1 MAINKGLALVSVAD
15 VLFFNPTT
23 GDYMGEG
30 LALTNSTLTQEVQSI
45 EQRGGYLN
53 ALLFDIKH
61 SKNVTV
67 ELESATFKMEYLA
80 FQTGTPIV
88 SGLSGVYKFDECV
101 SFTNGVGT
109 TAETPLGNVFVRM
122 PNGMVKKFQPT
133 GKNVDIGMAQ
143 FSGSLQV
150 VYQYSETV
158 DQITI
163 DTKTQPLTVKAVMRV
178 HVISQDGVEGFIEI
192 TIPRLKFDGSITLN
206 MTADAV
212 STFSLSGK
220 AQEYATDCGESYYAD
235 VKYIATSEEAVTPVE
250 DIVASPNILT
260 FSMAGV
266 KAATANIIGVR
277 TSPYSNVTLDN
288 SKLTFKSSDDQT
300 VSVTK
305 EGLIT
310 GLKVGDATIT
320 VSYEGLQDI
329 ITVTVGA

>member
-1 MAINKGLALVSVAD
+1 MINKGLALVSVAE

-30 LALTNSTLTQEVQSI
+30 LALTNSTITQEVQSI

-61 SKNVTV
+61 SKNITV

-88 SGLSGVYKFDECV
+88 SGLAGVYKFDECV
-101 SFTNGVGT
+101 SFTAGVGA
-109 TAETPLGNVFVRM
+109 TAETPLGSVFVRM
-122 PNGMVKKFQPT
+122 PNGMVKKIKPNA
-133 GKNVDIGMAQ
+133 KNIDIGMPE

-150 VYQYSETV
+150 VYQYNKKV

-178 HVISQDGVEGFIEI
+178 HVLSQDGVEGFLEI

-206 MTADAV
+206 MTSDAV
-212 STFSLSGK
+212 STFGLSGT
-220 AQEYATDCGESYYAD
+220 AQEYTTDCGESYYAD
-235 VKYIATSEEAVTPVE
+235 VKHIQTTEETVIPVE
-250 DIVASPNILT
+250 DIVASPNVLT
-260 FSMAGV
+260 LSLAGV
-266 KAATANIIGVR
+266 KTATANIIGLR
-277 TSPYSNVTLDN
+277 TQPYANVSLDN
-288 SKLTFKSSDDQT
+288 KKLTFQSAAEGTAT
-300 VSVTK
+300 VTN
-305 EGLIT
+305 EGVIT
-310 GLKVGDATIT
+310 GIGQGETTIT

-329 ITVTVGA
+329 ISVKVTE

>member
-15 VLFFNPTT
+15 VLFFNPVTD
-23 GDYMGEG
+23 DYMGEG

-88 SGLSGVYKFDECV
+88 TGLSGVYKFDECV
-101 SFTNGVGT
+101 SFTNGVGNV
-109 TAETPLGNVFVRM
+109 AETPLGSVFVRM

-133 GKNVDIGMAQ
+133 GKNINIGMPQ

-150 VYQYSETV
+150 VYQYNENV

-163 DTKTQPLTVKAVMRV
+163 DTRTQPLTVKAVMRV
-178 HVISQDGVEGFIEI
+178 HVLSQDGVEGFIEI

-206 MTADAV
+206 LTSDAV
-212 STFSLSGK
+212 STFGLSGT
-220 AQEYATDCGESYYAD
+220 AQEYTTECAESYYAD
-235 VKYIATSEEAVTPVE
+235 VKYIASTEEVVTPVE
-250 DIVASPNILT
+250 DIVASPNIITL
-260 FSMAGV
+260 SMAGV
-266 KAATANIIGVR
+266 KEATANIIGIR
-277 TSPYSNVTLDN
+277 TLPYSNVTLDN
-288 SKLTFKSSDDQT
+288 TKVTFKSEDQET
-300 VSVTK
+300 VSVTN

-310 GLKVGDATIT
+310 GLKEGNTTIT
-320 VSYEGLQDI
+320 VSYEGFQDT